1 MTDDTRD
8 LPMSLG
14 LKVPE
19 ELLRNAVDTIFKSKE
34 RKFLESVDIQIRLK
48 NYDASRARR
57 FNGSYVL
64 PHTAR
69 PNLRVCIIT
78 DAKDLETA
86 KANDLPCITMD
97 ELKKFNKQ
105 KKPIK
110 KWAKKYDAFLA
121 SASLIRMIPRVLGPL
136 LNKMGKFPTPLGKDD
151 DMVKKVADLKATV
164 KFQLKK
170 EMGLGAAV
178 GNREMTTDQI
188 IQNTV
193 LTVNFL
199 LGLLAKGWQ
208 NIRSVNL
215 KSTMSAPQR
224 IY

>member
-1 MTDDTRD
+1 MH
-8 LPMSLG
+8 SFF
-14 LKVPE
+14 
-19 ELLRNAVDTIFKSKE
+19 I
-34 RKFLESVDIQIRLK
+34 
-48 NYDASRARR
+48 
-57 FNGSYVL
+57 
-64 PHTAR
+64 
-69 PNLRVCIIT
+69 
-78 DAKDLETA
+78 
-86 KANDLPCITMD
+86 
-97 ELKKFNKQ
+97 
-105 KKPIK
+105 
-110 KWAKKYDAFLA
+110 AKKYDAFLA